1 MSRPSRSAVGL
12 WPPPA
17 IAPRVARKPIKTS
30 IDFEARFPI
39 RGRVLWA
46 VMCDHCEAEGEL
58 RVRMARDPKKG
69 WDYRLD
75 DKDSFVDVH
84 AVDASKSYDKVRAG
98 EWIAATLIVFGSL
111 KKVWARDVSMEGS
124 VLEDGTRLVG
134 EVTLEDQDAR
144 VDFGLFQAFL
154 RFENPPQMK
163 RVLKYG
169 GIKDGSF
176 VATDVQVDVQVDRW
190 GRKDDILR
198 GKGRR

>member
-1 MSRPSRSAVGL
+1 MTRAGSPAVGL

-39 RGRVLWA
+39 KGRVLWA

-58 RVRMARDPKKG
+58 RIRMARDPKKG

-75 DKDSFVDVH
+75 NKDSFVDVH

-111 KKVWARDVSMEGS
+111 KKVWARDVAMEGT

-134 EVTLEDQDAR
+134 EVALEEQDAR
-144 VDFGLFQAFL
+144 VDFGIFQAFL

-163 RVLKYG
+163 RVLRYE

>member
-1 MSRPSRSAVGL
+1 M
-12 WPPPA
+12 
-17 IAPRVARKPIKTS
+17 ARKPIKTS
-30 IDFEARFPI
+30 IDFEARFPVK
-39 RGRVLWA
+39 GRVLWA

-58 RVRMARDPKKG
+58 RIRMARDPKKG

-75 DKDSFVDVH
+75 AKDSFVDVH

-98 EWIAATLIVFGSL
+98 EWIAGTLVVFGSL
-111 KKVWARDVSMEGS
+111 KKVWARGVAMEGS

-134 EVTLEDQDAR
+134 EVALEDQDAR

-154 RFENPPQMK
+154 RFEDPPQMK
-163 RVLKYG
+163 RVLRYE

>member
-1 MSRPSRSAVGL
+1 VGL
-12 WPPPA
+12 WSPPA

-39 RGRVLWA
+39 KGRVLWA

-58 RVRMARDPKKG
+58 RIRMARDPKKG

-75 DKDSFVDVH
+75 DKESFMDVH
-84 AVDASKSYDKVRAG
+84 AVDVSKSYDKIRAG
-98 EWIAATLIVFGSL
+98 EWIAATLIVFGCL
-111 KKVWARDVSMEGS
+111 KKVWAGRIAMEGS

-134 EVTLEDQDAR
+134 EVALEEQDAR
-144 VDFGLFQAFL
+144 VDFGVFQAFL

-163 RVLKYG
+163 RVLKYE
-169 GIKDGSF
+169 GIKDGAF
-176 VATDVQVDVQVDRW
+176 VATDVQVDVKVDRW

>member
-1 MSRPSRSAVGL
+1 MGL

-58 RVRMARDPKKG
+58 RIRMARDPKKG

-124 VLEDGTRLVG
+124 VLEDGARLVG

-154 RFENPPQMK
+154 RFEDPPQMK
-163 RVLKYG
+163 RVLKYE
-169 GIKDGSF
+169 GIRDGSF